1 MNHLPPA
8 SAGPEELRV
17 EKMRFAGSGRNEDRS
32 TIVFNRH
39 IVLRGIPEEAYGYH
53 VNGRSAIE
61 WLMDRYEVKVDKD
74 SGIRN
79 DPNLWS
85 DDPRYVVDLVARI
98 VRVSVETTKIV
109 ASLPSI
115 EGPRS

>member
-1 MNHLPPA
+1 
-8 SAGPEELRV
+8 
-17 EKMRFAGSGRNEDRS
+17 
-32 TIVFNRH
+32 VFNQYLT
-39 IVLRGIPEEAYGYH
+39 LRGIPDQAFDYE
-53 VNGRSAIE
+53 VSGRSAIE

-98 VRVSVETTKIV
+98 VRVSVETMRIV
-109 ASLPSI
+109 GSLPSI
-115 EGPRS
+115 D